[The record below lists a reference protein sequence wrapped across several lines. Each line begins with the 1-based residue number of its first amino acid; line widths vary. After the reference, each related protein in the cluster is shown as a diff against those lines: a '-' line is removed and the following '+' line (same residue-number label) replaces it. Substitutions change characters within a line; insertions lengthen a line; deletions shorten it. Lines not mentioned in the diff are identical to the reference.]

1 METNLVG
8 SDNIESDILEATSH
22 LENQGYQVKRFHGL
36 VFMHFAQLTKLENH
50 EWLTLIDFTHKANKH
65 GWRLFT
71 LYVRGC

>member
-50 EWLTLIDFTHKANKH
+50 
-65 GWRLFT
+65 G
-71 LYVRGC
+71 